1 MLAERVVPQTPL
13 AQTFPQVP
21 QFSGSLASTHVA
33 PQRIWFSEHGPP
45 DEEPAE
51 LVATVPAVPDAEAL
65 AALSDDE
72 ALAELMNVM
81 APPPPMG
88 CPPPV
93 APVPLEP

>member
-1 MLAERVVPQTPL
+1 MPATSVVPQTPL
-13 AQTFPQVP
+13 TQTFPQAP
-21 QFSGSLASTHVA
+21 QFSGSLASTHVT
-33 PQRIWFSEHGPP
+33 PQRSWFSRHGPP

-51 LVATVPAVPDAEAL
+51 LVATVPAVPDDEAL
-65 AALSDDE
+65 TEVPDAE

-81 APPPPMG
+81 APPPPVG